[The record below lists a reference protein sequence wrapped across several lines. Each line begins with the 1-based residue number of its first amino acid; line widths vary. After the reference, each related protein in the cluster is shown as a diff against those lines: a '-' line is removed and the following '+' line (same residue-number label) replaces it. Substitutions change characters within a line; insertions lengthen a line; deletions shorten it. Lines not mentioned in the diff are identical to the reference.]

1 MSKSLRAAMLVAAAL
16 ASGSGPALAGEVLDA
31 IRARGALRVGTT
43 GDYKPFSFRG
53 PDGGYRGA
61 DIRMAER
68 LAAALAVKVEYVPTV
83 WAEINRDFE
92 AKRLDVAMGGVT
104 VQPNRA
110 KLGPFTPATF
120 VDGKRPIV
128 RCADKDRLTSVEAIN
143 QPEVRVV
150 VNPGAANE
158 SFARENFRGAKLTVH
173 RDNATVFDEVRQ
185 GRADV
190 MVTDGIEVDHQAH
203 LHPELCAAKVAQP
216 FTRLEKA
223 YWVQDDKDLVAAV
236 NAWLGD
242 EMASGRWRATL
253 DEALAEP

>member
-1 MSKSLRAAMLVAAAL
+1 MARKVAVWLLAAAL
-16 ASGSGPALAGEVLDA
+16 SFPPAGFAAAGEVLDA
-31 IRARGALRVGTT
+31 IRARGTIRVGTT
-43 GDYKPFSFRG
+43 GDYKPFTFRDAEG
-53 PDGGYRGA
+53 SYRGA

-68 LAAALAVKVEYVPTV
+68 LAASMGVRVEWVSTV
-83 WAEINRDFE
+83 WARINGEFADRRFDL
-92 AKRLDVAMGGVT
+92 AVGGVT
-104 VQPNRA
+104 VQPARA

-128 RCADKDRLTSVEAIN
+128 RCPDRDRLTSIEAIN
-143 QPEVRVV
+143 QPDIKVV

-158 SFARENFRGAKLTVH
+158 LFARENFGRAQITVH
-173 RDNATVFDEVRQ
+173 RDNASVFYEILA

-203 LHPELCAAKVAQP
+203 LHPELCPARVAQP

-223 YWVQDDKDLVAAV
+223 YWVQDDKELLAIV
-236 NAWLGD
+236 NAWLAG
-242 EMASGRWRATL
+242 EVASGRWKASL